1 MAALK
6 LSNFYNCDCIF
17 HLSSR
22 FNPRSKGDRAP
33 PSLLVFRQ
41 FRQCFTGD
49 TTRNNKP

>member
-33 PSLLVFRQ
+33 PLPPSFPPIPPMLHR
-41 FRQCFTGD
+41 
-49 TTRNNKP
+49 